1 MMILN
6 LYYDN
11 FRFTKYLIL
20 LEIYIM
26 TYSLNSTLLLTILL
40 AIGLFF
46 FLRASSKDRTT
57 VVEITSSQKPLEVLN
72 VMYEWLDLRGWNQ
85 IGGDFDQRILIFK
98 GQVVSSRFLAIF
110 LSLLGGF
117 GSCALGLV
125 IIQIYPTLGWW
136 PILLGFIGGPLS
148 GMIYFKKS
156 AREEKFEL
164 KLLSNEDSE
173 EMTLIRLRAHRD
185 ELISLENELSDRLEL
200 KSDGSLFKTPI

>member
-1 MMILN
+1 MN
-6 LYYDN
+6 L
-11 FRFTKYLIL
+11 
-20 LEIYIM
+20 
-26 TYSLNSTLLLTILL
+26 SLNSTLLLTILL

-72 VMYEWLDLRGWNQ
+72 VMYEWLNLRGWKQ
-85 IGGDFDQRILIFK
+85 IDGNFDQRILIFK
-98 GQVVSSRFLAIF
+98 GQVESSKLLAFF

-117 GSCALGLV
+117 GSSALGLV

-136 PILLGFIGGPLS
+136 PIFLGLIGGPLS
-148 GMIYFKKS
+148 GIIYFKKS

-164 KLLSNEDSE
+164 RLISNGDNEQ
-173 EMTLIRLRAHRD
+173 MTSMRLRAHRD
-185 ELISLENELSDRLEL
+185 ELISLENELSDKLKL

>member
-1 MMILN
+1 
-6 LYYDN
+6 
-11 FRFTKYLIL
+11 
-20 LEIYIM
+20 M

-57 VVEITSSQKPLEVLN
+57 VIEITSSQKPLVVLD
-72 VMYEWLDLRGWNQ
+72 VLYEWLNLRGWKQ
-85 IGGDFDQRILIFK
+85 TGGDFDQRILIFK
-98 GQVVSSRFLAIF
+98 GQVVSSKLLAIF

-125 IIQIYPTLGWW
+125 IIQIYPTFGWW
-136 PILLGFIGGPLS
+136 PILLGIIGGPLS
-148 GMIYFKKS
+148 GVIYFKKS

-164 KLLSNEDSE
+164 RLINNQDNQ
-173 EMTLIRLRAHRD
+173 EMTSMRLRAHRD

>member
-1 MMILN
+1 
-6 LYYDN
+6 
-11 FRFTKYLIL
+11 
-20 LEIYIM
+20 M

-57 VVEITSSQKPLEVLN
+57 VVEITSSKKPLEVLD
-72 VMYEWLDLRGWNQ
+72 VMYEWLNIRGWKQ
-85 IGGDFDQRILIFK
+85 SGGDFDQRILIFK
-98 GQVVSSRFLAIF
+98 GQVVSSKLMAIF

-125 IIQIYPTLGWW
+125 IIQIFPTLGWW
-136 PILLGFIGGPLS
+136 PILLGLIGGPLS
-148 GMIYFKKS
+148 GIIYFKKS

-164 KLLSNEDSE
+164 RLINSEDNEK
-173 EMTLIRLRAHRD
+173 MTSMRLRAHRD
-185 ELISLENELSDRLEL
+185 ELISLENDLSDKLEL

>member
-1 MMILN
+1 
-6 LYYDN
+6 
-11 FRFTKYLIL
+11 
-20 LEIYIM
+20 M

-57 VVEITSSQKPLEVLN
+57 TVEITSSQKPVEVLK

-85 IGGDFDQRILIFK
+85 TGGDFDQRILIFK
-98 GQVVSSRFLAIF
+98 GQVVSSKFLAIF
-110 LSLLGGF
+110 LGLLGGF

-136 PILLGFIGGPLS
+136 PILLGLIGGPLS
-148 GMIYFKKS
+148 GMIYFNKS

-164 KLLSNEDSE
+164 RLISNEDNE

-185 ELISLENELSDRLEL
+185 ELISLENELRDRLKL
-200 KSDGSLFKTPI
+200 KSCLLYTSPSHET

>member
-1 MMILN
+1 
-6 LYYDN
+6 
-11 FRFTKYLIL
+11 
-20 LEIYIM
+20 M
-26 TYSLNSTLLLTILL
+26 TYSLNSTLVLTILL

-57 VVEITSSQKPLEVLN
+57 VVEITSSQKPVIVLD
-72 VMYEWLDLRGWNQ
+72 VMYEWLNLRGWKQ
-85 IGGDFDQRILIFK
+85 TGGDFDQRILIFK

-110 LSLLGGF
+110 LGLLGGF

-136 PILLGFIGGPLS
+136 PILLGLIGGPLS
-148 GMIYFKKS
+148 GMIYFKNS

-164 KLLSNEDSE
+164 RLISNSDDE
-173 EMTLIRLRAHRD
+173 ERTSMRLRAHRD
-185 ELISLENELSDRLEL
+185 ELISLENALGDRLDL